1 MENIKTEIKL
11 SDSFTYG
18 RLLRF
23 ALPSIIM
30 VIFTSIYGVI
40 DGLFVSNF
48 IGETSFAALNF
59 IMPFI
64 MILGGIGF
72 MIGTGGSALVASEL
86 GRGNQEKANEYF
98 GMLIV
103 FTLCLGAIVSIVGM
117 ALIPQI
123 VDWLGGTEKI
133 ASDAIIY
140 GRVTIFFMVPFM
152 LQGVFQSFFVAAE
165 KPKLGLWMTVASGI
179 TNVILDFVFIVV
191 FKMGIAGAALA
202 TGVGECVGG
211 LLPVLY
217 FLRPNSSL
225 LQLKKTKMDWKAIWQ
240 TLVNGSSELMNS
252 VSASVVGMVFN
263 YQLLR
268 YIGEGGVS
276 AYGVLMYLQFIFV
289 SISLGFSFGT
299 APVISFHY
307 GANHIEELQSLL
319 KKSLILMLGIGIFLA
334 VFAFLMAEPFSDIFV
349 GYSPELLAMTT
360 RAFRIFSFAF
370 VLFGVNIYISSFFT
384 ALNNGRVSAIIA
396 FLRTLV
402 FKMGA
407 VLILPVLF
415 GVEGIWWATGAS
427 EIFAFVVSV
436 GFLFLLRKYYRYF

>member
-334 VFAFLMAEPFSDIFV
+334 VFAFLMAEPFSYIFV
-349 GYSPELLAMTT
+349 GYNPELLAMTT